1 MDEKEKEKAYRVE
14 FTRNSCLIWLSGELI
29 GMARVNDP
37 KDFDES
43 LLYRLA
49 KRKMG
54 KQIVD

>member
-1 MDEKEKEKAYRVE
+1 MDEKEKAYKVE
-14 FTRNSCLIWLSGELI
+14 FTRTACLIWLKGELI

-37 KDFDES
+37 KDFDED

>member
-1 MDEKEKEKAYRVE
+1 MDEKEKAYKVE
-14 FTRNSCLIWLSGELI
+14 FTRNSCLIWLQGELI

-37 KDFDES
+37 KDFDEG

-54 KQIVD
+54 KQIAD